1 MAWFNLP
8 LETSIG
14 AIDSLACKAKNVQ
27 PLCYSVDT
35 KKGETMSRLLR
46 HNMEVRVGQ
55 NGIVRTEKKNDA
67 EAFGDDMGKERQ
79 GKKRSAPLCW
89 EELLHWQNAC
99 VVSLESQTEENP
111 SSKSLCETHP
121 VIFHGR
127 KSLQVEKQRGNGA
140 DTSHSPS
147 YKLGLESRWV
157 SADRRNVLS
166 SRNKYITSVV
176 IEDYGDGDVVLRE
189 KTCSFK
195 GFSESGEKEGHR
207 LHVPKAEGN
216 LVKKVSFKD
225 EKEITEMQSLSVEG
239 EKDTKGGEVGGKV
252 TPIVPKS
259 NDIEL
264 SSSMTNVPKVRPK
277 TSTTYRERSR
287 TYNNNFVNARK
298 VQRPLTAPL
307 ASPSSPFTHKS
318 PRHCNFIPI
327 KIPTSKDE
335 DKKSA
340 LNTTNNSTDSD
351 QIFTEFSES
360 DFLENG
366 EQILSDEKTSIS
378 ISSDPSLDSIVS
390 GKDGYAPKTRVTSGT
405 CKSAP
410 IVRSSNQNEKRKLL
424 RAKSSTGVE
433 RKTHPSAS
441 VMESTFS
448 LELRKEVPPAQA
460 LTDLRKLIRDDL
472 TQQNRELQLDIQ
484 RLYLRKHAE

>member
-1 MAWFNLP
+1 M
-8 LETSIG
+8 
-14 AIDSLACKAKNVQ
+14 
-27 PLCYSVDT
+27 
-35 KKGETMSRLLR
+35 
-46 HNMEVRVGQ
+46 
-55 NGIVRTEKKNDA
+55 
-67 EAFGDDMGKERQ
+67 
-79 GKKRSAPLCW
+79 
-89 EELLHWQNAC
+89 
-99 VVSLESQTEENP
+99 
-111 SSKSLCETHP
+111 
-121 VIFHGR
+121 
-127 KSLQVEKQRGNGA
+127 
-140 DTSHSPS
+140 
-147 YKLGLESRWV
+147 
-157 SADRRNVLS
+157 
-166 SRNKYITSVV
+166 V
-176 IEDYGDGDVVLRE
+176 IEDYGDGDVALRE

-195 GFSESGEKEGHR
+195 GFLESGEKEGDR
-207 LHVPKAEGN
+207 LHVSKTEGT

-239 EKDTKGGEVGGKV
+239 EKDTKGGEVGGKG

-264 SSSMTNVPKVRPK
+264 FSSMTKVRPK
-277 TSTTYRERSR
+277 TNTTYRERSR
-287 TYNNNFVNARK
+287 TYNNDFVNARK
-298 VQRPLTAPL
+298 VQRPLTPQL

-335 DKKSA
+335 YKKST

-366 EQILSDEKTSIS
+366 KQILSDEKTSIS

-410 IVRSSNQNEKRKLL
+410 IVRSSNQNEKGKLL

-441 VMESTFS
+441 TFS
-448 LELRKEVPPAQA
+448 LELREEVPPAQA